1 MTPLGRLFLIAD
13 DETFVFVCNLIGKR
27 RLAIGLLHGAT
38 ATYPQ
43 PNVPQSWRPLKAPF
57 TTPAKK

>member
-1 MTPLGRLFLIAD
+1 MTPLDRLIFIAD
-13 DETFVFVCNLIGKR
+13 DQTFVFVYNQIDKR

-57 TTPAKK
+57 RTPAKK

>member
-1 MTPLGRLFLIAD
+1 MTPLAHPFFIAD
-13 DETFVFVCNLIGKR
+13 DKTFVFVCNLVRKR
-27 RLAIGLLHGAT
+27 RLAIGLLHDAT